1 MAAAGRIGVAHTTD
15 LPGAAA
21 TSAAG
26 SFNARATTHR
36 EQPPSLLTIR
46 PTIYPTPAGNTV
58 TVEDPVSINVHS
70 AGFRDFLD
78 LMGLLVE
85 RVEQSNEIH
94 REVGQQIVAELN
106 AGVEYLKAPKPSQ
119 KVLTLLLVVPLTAAA
134 TIAASTVIQETAKLA
149 LKALVKLISPD
160 VDIPL

>member
-1 MAAAGRIGVAHTTD
+1 M
-15 LPGAAA
+15 
-21 TSAAG
+21 
-26 SFNARATTHR
+26 
-36 EQPPSLLTIR
+36 
-46 PTIYPTPAGNTV
+46 